1 MADAAGPAADL
12 LPPKFQA
19 WFAGRGWS
27 PRAHQLE
34 MVAKGRAGR
43 DALLIAPTGGGKTLA
58 GFLPSLIEIM
68 QRPPANTP
76 PATSTTDVA
85 GSSLGKFDRPVGRS
99 RGLHTLYISPLKA
112 LAVDVERNLNA
123 PIAEMGLSIVAESRT
138 GDTGIARRQRQRVKP
153 PDILLTTP
161 EQLALLC
168 AWEGARL
175 YFEDLRCVIL
185 DEIHTL
191 HASKRGDLLA
201 LDLARLQVLAPS
213 MRRVGL
219 SATVDDPEVIK
230 AWMASHREVDVTTAP
245 SLSSPPRSER
255 EKVGRGP
262 AAAGDLPGVVDQGPA
277 AGPRP
282 TAGVTQPALSLPSP
296 SPASPGGE
304 EVRLHGPSSIDLVRG
319 PAGAEPIVELLLSE
333 GRVPWT
339 GHTAQHA
346 MAEVYDVIR
355 RSRIALV
362 FVNTRFQA
370 EFAFQELWRLND
382 DGLPIALHHGSLAA
396 EQRRKVEAAMA
407 RGQLRAVVCTS
418 TLDLG
423 IDWGDVDLVIQ
434 LASPKGASRMVQRI
448 GRANHRLD
456 EPSRALFVP
465 ANRFEM
471 LECQAAREAI
481 AENKLDGDPPRV
493 GALDVLAQHVM
504 GCAVSEPFD
513 MLELYDEVRSAGP
526 YRDLSW
532 EDFEAVVDFVS
543 TGGYALKTYDRFRRI
558 VQGPDGRWRVRNL
571 QIAQRHRLNVGTI
584 VTAAMLSVR
593 IATRRGQGGRKIGEI
608 EEGMLEML
616 DPGDTF
622 IFAGQVWA
630 LVGITNLDVL
640 VSPAAHKD
648 PKMPSWGSSK
658 FALSTYLAKRVR
670 QLMFDQE
677 HWQVLPLD
685 VREWLEMQRDKSL
698 IVGEDE
704 LLLETFPKGKR
715 HFMVCYPFEGR
726 LAHTTLAM
734 LLTRRLERLGVGPL
748 GFVCNDYA
756 MAIWALEPLDGIDF
770 DALFAE
776 DMLGDDLEAWLSESF
791 MMKRAFKG
799 CAIVSGLIE
808 KRFPGAEQKTGR
820 QITFSTDLIYDVLR
834 RHEPDHLLLRCAR
847 ADAATGLIDV
857 ARLGDM
863 LARIRGRIRHS
874 PLDHLSP
881 FSVPILLEIGKE
893 RSPGHAG
900 EIILAEAEDDLIAEA
915 TR

>member
-1 MADAAGPAADL
+1 MADAAAPASDL
-12 LPPKFQA
+12 LPPRFRD
-19 WFAGRGWS
+19 WFDKRGWA
-27 PRAHQLE
+27 PRPHQLAMIQE
-34 MVAKGRAGR
+34 ARAGR

-58 GFLPSLIEIM
+58 GFLPSLIEIAE
-68 QRPPANTP
+68 RPPPNTHP
-76 PATSTTDVA
+76 
-85 GSSLGKFDRPVGRS
+85 
-99 RGLHTLYISPLKA
+99 GLHTLYISPLKA
-112 LAVDVERNLNA
+112 LAVDVERNLTA
-123 PIAEMGLSIVAESRT
+123 PILEIGLPVTAESRT
-138 GDTGIARRQRQRVKP
+138 GDTGLARRQRQRVKP

-168 AWEGARL
+168 AWEGARMF
-175 YFEDLRCVIL
+175 FENLRCVIL

-201 LDLARLQVLAPS
+201 LDLARIQQFAPNL
-213 MRRVGL
+213 RRVGL

-230 AWMASHREVDVTTAP
+230 RWMGVHR
-245 SLSSPPRSER
+245 SSPPGGG
-255 EKVGRGP
+255 GRRPEGVSAADSP
-262 AAAGDLPGVVDQGPA
+262 AEA
-277 AGPRP
+277 
-282 TAGVTQPALSLPSP
+282 PSP
-296 SPASPGGE
+296 
-304 EVRLHGPSSIDLVRG
+304 LRG
-319 PAGAEPIVELLLSE
+319 APPAGEHLATVALVTGPPGAQPIVDVLLSE
-333 GRVPWT
+333 GRVPWA

-346 MAEVYDVIR
+346 MAEVYEAIKR
-355 RSRIALV
+355 ARIALI

-370 EFAFQELWRLND
+370 EFAFQELWRLNED
-382 DGLPIALHHGSLAA
+382 ALPIALHHGSLAA

-407 RGQLRAVVCTS
+407 RGELRAVVCTS

-481 AENKLDGDPPRV
+481 AENALDGEPART

-504 GCAVSEPFD
+504 GCACSEPFEA
-513 MLELYDEVRSAGP
+513 LAFYEEIRSSGP
-526 YRDLSW
+526 YRDLAW
-532 EDFEAVVDFVS
+532 EDFEQVVDFVS
-543 TGGYALKTYDRFRRI
+543 TGGYALRTYDRFRRI
-558 VQGPDGRWRVRNL
+558 VKGQDGLWRVRNGE
-571 QIAQRHRLNVGTI
+571 IAQRHRLNVGAI
-584 VTAAMLSVR
+584 VSPAMLAVR
-593 IATRRGQGGRKIGEI
+593 IAGRRGSVGRKIGEV

-622 IFAGQVWA
+622 VFAGQVWRLEA
-630 LVGITNLDVL
+630 VTNLDVL
-640 VSPAAHKD
+640 VSPAADKD
-648 PKMPSWGSSK
+648 PKMPSWGGSK
-658 FALSTYLAKRVR
+658 FALSTFLAKRVR
-670 QLMFDQE
+670 QLMFDDT
-677 HWQVLPLD
+677 HWAVLPAD
-685 VREWLEMQRDKSL
+685 VREWLEAQRDRSM

-704 LLLETFPKGKR
+704 MLLETFPRGHR
-715 HFMVCYPFEGR
+715 NFLVCYPFEGR

-756 MAIWALEPLDGIDF
+756 LAVWALKPLDGLDF
-770 DALFAE
+770 DALFDE
-776 DMLGDDLEAWLSESF
+776 DMLGDDLEDWLAESF

-799 CAIVSGLIE
+799 CAVIAGLIE
-808 KRFPGAEQKTGR
+808 RRFPGDRQKTGR

-834 RHEPDHLLLRCAR
+834 RHQPDHLLLRCAR

-857 ARLGDM
+857 ARLGAM
-863 LARIRGRIRHS
+863 LARIRGRIRHA

-881 FSVPILLEIGKE
+881 FSVSILLEIGKE

-900 EIILAEAEDDLIAEA
+900 EIVLAEAEEDLIQEA
-915 TR
+915 LT

>member
-1 MADAAGPAADL
+1 MADAGAAPLPSGL
-12 LPPKFQA
+12 LPPRFEA
-19 WFAGRGWS
+19 WFEGRGWR
-27 PRAHQLE
+27 PRDHQLA
-34 MVAKGRAGR
+34 MVEKGREGR

-58 GFLPSLIEIM
+58 GFLPSLIELSE
-68 QRPPANTP
+68 RPPANAP
-76 PATSTTDVA
+76 
-85 GSSLGKFDRPVGRS
+85 

-112 LAVDVERNLNA
+112 LAVDVERNLTA
-123 PIAEMGLSIVAESRT
+123 PILQMGLPVVAESRT
-138 GDTGIARRQRQRVKP
+138 GDTGVARRQRQRLKP

-168 AWEGARL
+168 AWEGARTF
-175 YFEDLRCVIL
+175 FEDLSCVIL

-191 HASKRGDLLA
+191 HSSKRGDLLA
-201 LDLARLQVLAPS
+201 LDLARLQQLAPN

-219 SATVDDPEVIK
+219 SATVDDPAVIQR
-230 AWMASHREVDVTTAP
+230 WMGAGRDVDVV
-245 SLSSPPRSER
+245 LGPP
-255 EKVGRGP
+255 
-262 AAAGDLPGVVDQGPA
+262 
-277 AGPRP
+277 
-282 TAGVTQPALSLPSP
+282 
-296 SPASPGGE
+296 
-304 EVRLHGPSSIDLVRG
+304 
-319 PAGAEPIVELLLSE
+319 GAEPVVDILLSE
-333 GRVPWT
+333 GRVPWA

-346 MAEVYDVIR
+346 MAEVYEAIR
-355 RSRIALV
+355 RARTALV

-370 EFAFQELWRLND
+370 EFAFQELWRLNED
-382 DGLPIALHHGSLAA
+382 ALPIALHHGSLAA

-407 RGQLRAVVCTS
+407 RGELRAVVCTS

-481 AENKLDGDPPRV
+481 AENRLDGDPPRV

-504 GCAVSEPFD
+504 GCACSEPFD
-513 MLELYDEVRSAGP
+513 MLALYDEVRAAGP
-526 YRDLSW
+526 YRDLAW
-532 EDFEAVVDFVS
+532 EDFEQVVDFVS

-571 QIAQRHRLNVGTI
+571 QTAQRHRLNVGAI
-584 VTAAMLSVR
+584 VSPAMLSVR
-593 IATRRGQGGRKIGEI
+593 IAGRGGRGGRKIGEV

-622 IFAGQVWA
+622 VFAGQVWSLEA
-630 LVGITNLDVL
+630 VTNLDVL
-640 VSPAAHKD
+640 VRPANDKD
-648 PKMPSWGSSK
+648 PKMPSWGGSK
-658 FALSTYLAKRVR
+658 FALSTYLARRVR
-670 QLMFDQE
+670 QLMFDQS
-677 HWQVLPLD
+677 HWGVLPSD
-685 VREWLEMQRDKSL
+685 TREWLEAQRDRSM

-704 LLLETFPKGKR
+704 MLLETFPHGKR
-715 HFMVCYPFEGR
+715 HFLVCYPFDGR

-734 LLTRRLERLGVGPL
+734 LLTRRLERAGVGPL

-756 MAIWALEPLDGIDF
+756 MAIWSLKPMDGLDFGE
-770 DALFAE
+770 LFAE
-776 DMLGDDLEAWLSESF
+776 DMLGDDLEAWLAESF

-799 CAIVSGLIE
+799 CAIIAGLIE
-808 KRFPGAEQKTGR
+808 RRFPGEQQKTGR

-834 RHEPDHLLLRCAR
+834 RHQPDHLLLRCAR
-847 ADAATGLIDV
+847 DDAATGLIDV
-857 ARLGDM
+857 ARLGQM
-863 LARIRGRIRHS
+863 LTRIQGRIRHA

-893 RSPGHAG
+893 RAPGGSAA
-900 EIILAEAEDDLIAEA
+900 EMMLAEAEEDLIAEA
-915 TR
+915 MSQ